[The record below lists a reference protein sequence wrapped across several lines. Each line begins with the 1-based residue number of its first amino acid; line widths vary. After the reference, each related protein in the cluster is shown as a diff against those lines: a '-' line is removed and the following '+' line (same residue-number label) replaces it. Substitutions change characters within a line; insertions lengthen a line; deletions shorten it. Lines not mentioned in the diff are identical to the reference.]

1 MLETIKNLTKIQH
14 PEFISEVYL
23 HRVSNKFGE
32 YPFVPNENNCMYGFA
47 TWSGI
52 ALARYLLDNPTQFY
66 GKNIS
71 DIGCGSGIASIA
83 AAFCGANVTSIDRDV
98 ASLYFTEQNCIL
110 NGVETNLVWGSFKN
124 IATEYV
130 MFSSLFYDNANS
142 DDINRVLS
150 QRKTIIGSLQPD
162 LPSWIN
168 AKMTKTRVD
177 VVKDLY
183 VFTNY

>member
-1 MLETIKNLTKIQH
+1 MTKIKSPQFL
-14 PEFISEVYL
+14 PGIYL
-23 HRVSNKFGE
+23 HCVTPDSFTYPITPTE
-32 YPFVPNENNCMYGFA
+32 YNSMYGYP

-52 ALARYLLDNPTQFY
+52 ALARYILDNPTQFY

-98 ASLYFTEQNCIL
+98 ASLYFTAQNCIL
-110 NGVETNLVWGSFKN
+110 NGVETNLVWGSFKD

-130 MFSSLFYDNANS
+130 MFSSLFYDNANA

-162 LPSWIN
+162 LPPWIN